1 MGIDFGRRRCGVAVT
16 DPLRIV
22 ATALQTVDTAA
33 LPAFVAGYCAS
44 EPVDFIVAG
53 FPRDMRGNES
63 ESMRFI
69 RPAIARLRKAV
80 AGMEIVMWDERFTSA
95 IAHRSMIDSGMSRTQ
110 RRDKSLADRM
120 AAVLI
125 LNSFLESRQYADM
138 QSGSR
143 PPMP

>member
-1 MGIDFGRRRCGVAVT
+1 M
-16 DPLRIV
+16 
-22 ATALQTVDTAA
+22 
-33 LPAFVAGYCAS
+33 AGL
-44 EPVDFIVAG
+44 
-53 FPRDMRGNES
+53 PRDLRGNES

-69 RPAIARLRKAV
+69 RPAMARLRKAV
-80 AGMEIVMWDERFTSA
+80 PDMEIVMWDERFTSA

-110 RRDKSLADRM
+110 RRDKALADRM

-138 QSGSR
+138 QRGSL

>member
-1 MGIDFGRRRCGVAVT
+1 MGRIMGIDFGRRRCGVAVT

-22 ATALQTVDTAA
+22 ATALQTVDTSR
-33 LPAFVAGYCAS
+33 LPAFVSDYCAR
-44 EPVDFIVAG
+44 EQVDFIVAG
-53 FPRDMRGNES
+53 LPRDLHGNES

-69 RPAIARLRKAV
+69 RPAIARLRKALP
-80 AGMEIVMWDERFTSA
+80 AMEIVMWDERFTSA

-125 LNSFLESRQYADM
+125 LNSYLESRQY
-138 QSGSR
+138 SGR
-143 PPMP
+143 E

>member
-33 LPAFVAGYCAS
+33 LPAFVAAYCAGG
-44 EPVDFIVAG
+44 PVDSMGACD
-53 FPRDMRGNES
+53 FPGNES

-69 RPAIARLRKAV
+69 RPAMARLRKAV
-80 AGMEIVMWDERFTSA
+80 PDMEIVMWDERFTSA

-110 RRDKSLADRM
+110 RRDKALAGRM

-138 QSGSR
+138 QRGSL

>member
-1 MGIDFGRRRCGVAVT
+1 MGRIIGIDFGRRRCGVAVT

-22 ATALQTVDTAA
+22 ATALQTVDTAG
-33 LPAFVAGYCAS
+33 LPAFVAGYCAR
-44 EPVDFIVAG
+44 EQVDFIVAG
-53 FPRDMRGNES
+53 LPRDLRGNES

-69 RPAIARLRKAV
+69 RPAIARLRKLPA
-80 AGMEIVMWDERFTSA
+80 MEIVMWDERFTSA

-125 LNSFLESRQYADM
+125 LNSYLESRQY
-138 QSGSR
+138 SSR
-143 PPMP
+143 E